1 MPRQSL
7 KHLSNE
13 ALRQA
18 LKNKVANEN
27 ATTADVIAHI
37 AEFDERKLFLPA
49 AYPSMLRYCI
59 GELGMSEDEAKKKI
73 QVARAAQEFP
83 VLLDV
88 LAEGRVHLTGLRLLV
103 PHLKPETVDELLA
116 AATHKS
122 MDDIERFLA
131 ARFPKAGVAA
141 SVTRVASTIP
151 ALAVAEGAPGHL
163 GEPQVV
169 ANPQRAGAARHPRGR
184 VAPLSAEAFA
194 VQFTRSRDADERF
207 RYLQDLLGHQ
217 VGRADI
223 AEVYDR
229 AVKELI
235 KKMERV
241 RFGACDKPRKSGAP
255 SDDPRHISAEV
266 KREVFKRD
274 GGQCTFVSESGH
286 RCEARGDVEFDHK
299 IEVARGGG
307 STVDDVQLRCRGH
320 NQFTAEQTFG
330 AGFMKAK
337 REEAKAAAAA
347 RGAKRE
353 AAKAAAAQRKAERD
367 QARAQ
372 RQAER
377 EKKAEEARLLP
388 HELEVVPYL
397 RKLGCLESESRVAA
411 RACREMADASLEDR
425 VKRALSW
432 FGARCGRRVPPVTP
446 ALCGPSAA
454 VAAPMPS

>member
-7 KHLSNE
+7 KHLSND

-27 ATTADVIAHI
+27 ATLAEVIAHI
-37 AEFDERKLFLPA
+37 AEFDARKLFLVD

-73 QVARAAQEFP
+73 QVARAVQEFP
-83 VLLDV
+83 ALLDA

-116 AATHKS
+116 AATHQS
-122 MDDIERFLA
+122 MDEIERFLA

-141 SVTRVASTIP
+141 SVTLIPSTMPSP
-151 ALAVAEGAPGHL
+151 AGAAGLLSNP
-163 GEPQVV
+163 EVV
-169 ANPQRAGAARHPRGR
+169 ANTVSEGAARHPRGR
-184 VAPLSAEAFA
+184 VAPLSAEACA
-194 VQFTRSRDADERF
+194 VQFTCSREADERF

-217 VGRADI
+217 VSRADI

-235 KKMERV
+235 KRMERV
-241 RFGACDKPRKSGAP
+241 RFGACDKPRKSGGP
-255 SDDPRHISAEV
+255 SSDPRHIPAEV
-266 KREVFKRD
+266 KRAVFKRD
-274 GGQCTFVSESGH
+274 GGQCTYTSESGH

-320 NQFTAEQTFG
+320 NQFTAERTFG

-337 REEAKAAAAA
+337 REEAKAAAA
-347 RGAKRE
+347 R
-353 AAKAAAAQRKAERD
+353 RKAERE
-367 QARAQ
+367 RVKAQ
-372 RQAER
+372 RRAER
-377 EKKAEEARLLP
+377 EKRTEESRLLP
-388 HELEVVPYL
+388 HELEVIPYL

-411 RACREMADASLEDR
+411 RACREMAGAPLEDR

-432 FGARCGRRVPPVTP
+432 FGARVGRTVKPATVARNPVESP
-446 ALCGPSAA
+446 AATGLESLHACP
-454 VAAPMPS
+454 

>member
-7 KHLSNE
+7 KQLSND

-27 ATTADVIAHI
+27 ATLAEVIAHI
-37 AEFDERKLFLPA
+37 AEFDARKLFLVD

-83 VLLDV
+83 ALLDA

-122 MDDIERFLA
+122 MDEIERLLA
-131 ARFPKAGVAA
+131 ARFPRAGVAA
-141 SVTRVASTIP
+141 SVTLIPSTTP
-151 ALAVAEGAPGHL
+151 SLAVAEGASGHVL
-163 GEPQVV
+163 EPQVV
-169 ANPQRAGAARHPRGR
+169 ANPQSEGAARHPRGR

-217 VGRADI
+217 VSRADI

-229 AVKELI
+229 AVKELV

-241 RFGACDKPRKSGAP
+241 RFGVCDKPRKNGAP
-255 SDDPRHISAEV
+255 SSDPRHIPAEV

-274 GGQCTFVSESGH
+274 GGQCTYTSESGH

-299 IEVARGGG
+299 IEIARGGG

-330 AGFMKAK
+330 AGFMQAK
-337 REEAKAAAAA
+337 RDEAKAAASA
-347 RGAKRE
+347 RRAKRE
-353 AAKAAAAQRKAERD
+353 AAKAAAAQRKAERE
-367 QARAQ
+367 Q
-372 RQAER
+372 R
-377 EKKAEEARLLP
+377 AEEARLLP
-388 HELEVVPYL
+388 HELEVVPWL
-397 RKLGCLESESRVAA
+397 KKLGCRDDESRIAA
-411 RACREMADASLEDR
+411 KRCREMAEASLEAR

-432 FGARCGRRVPPVTP
+432 FGDQRGRKVTP
-446 ALCGPSAA
+446 PPLASAPRPD
-454 VAAPMPS
+454 AA

>member
-27 ATTADVIAHI
+27 VTTADVIAHI
-37 AEFDERKLFLPA
+37 AEFDERKLYLPD

-83 VLLDV
+83 ALLDA

-141 SVTRVASTIP
+141 SVTLVASTMP
-151 ALAVAEGAPGHL
+151 SLAVAEGAPGHL

-169 ANPQRAGAARHPRGR
+169 ANPQSEGAARHPRGR

-194 VQFTRSRDADERF
+194 VQFTRSREADERF

-217 VGRADI
+217 VSRADI

-241 RFGACDKPRKSGAP
+241 RFGACDKPRKGGGTS
-255 SDDPRHISAEV
+255 SDPRHIPAEV
-266 KREVFKRD
+266 KRAVWQRD
-274 GGQCTFVSESGH
+274 GGQCTYTSESGH

-299 IEVARGGG
+299 IEVARGGE
-307 STVDDVQLRCRGH
+307 STVDDLQLRCRGH
-320 NQFTAEQTFG
+320 NQYTAEQTFG

-337 REEAKAAAAA
+337 REEAKAAAA
-347 RGAKRE
+347 R
-353 AAKAAAAQRKAERD
+353 RKAEREK
-367 QARAQ
+367 AKAQ
-372 RQAER
+372 RRAER
-377 EKKAEEARLLP
+377 EQRAEEARLLP
-388 HELEVVPYL
+388 HELEVIPYL

-411 RACREMADASLEDR
+411 RACREMGEAPLEAR

-432 FGARCGRRVPPVTP
+432 FGARVGRTVKPATLARNPVESP
-446 ALCGPSAA
+446 AATGLESLHACP
-454 VAAPMPS
+454 